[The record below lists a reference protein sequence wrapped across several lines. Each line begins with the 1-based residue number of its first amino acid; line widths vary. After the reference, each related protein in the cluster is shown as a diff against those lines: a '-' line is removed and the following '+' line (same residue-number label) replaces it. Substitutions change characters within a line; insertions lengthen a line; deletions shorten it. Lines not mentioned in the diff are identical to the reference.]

1 MDGNKTSISKANT
14 YQKIGEYWDTH
25 DLGEIW
31 DKTQPVSFKV
41 DIQSMFRYFPV
52 ELKISQKIIEI
63 AKKRG
68 VSSET
73 LVNLFLQEKVSQ

>member
-1 MDGNKTSISKANT
+1 MNGDKTSISKANT

-31 DKTQPVSFKV
+31 DKTQPASFKV

-52 ELKISQKIIEI
+52 ELKISQKITEI

>member
-1 MDGNKTSISKANT
+1 M
-14 YQKIGEYWDTH
+14 
-25 DLGEIW
+25 GEIW
-31 DKTQPVSFKV
+31 DKTQPVSFEV
-41 DIQSMFRYFPV
+41 DIQSVFRYFPV
-52 ELKISQKIIEI
+52 ELKISQKINEI

>member
-14 YQKIGEYWDTH
+14 YQEIGEYWDTH

-31 DKTQPVSFKV
+31 DKTRPASFQV
-41 DIQSMFRYFPV
+41 DIQSVFRYFPV
-52 ELKISQKIIEI
+52 ELKISQKITEI

>member
-1 MDGNKTSISKANT
+1 MNGNKTSVSKANT

-31 DKTQPVSFKV
+31 DKTQPASFEV
-41 DIQSMFRYFPV
+41 DIQSVFRYFPV
-52 ELKISQKIIEI
+52 ELKISQKITEI

>member
-1 MDGNKTSISKANT
+1 MNENKTSISKANS
-14 YQKIGEYWDTH
+14 YQEIGEYWDRH

-31 DKTQPVSFKV
+31 DKTQPASFEV
-41 DIQSMFRYFPV
+41 DIQSEYRYYPV
-52 ELKISQKIIEI
+52 EAEISKKIIKM

>member
-1 MDGNKTSISKANT
+1 MNGDKTSISKANT

-31 DKTQPVSFKV
+31 DKTQPASFDV
-41 DIQSMFRYFPV
+41 DIQSEFRYFPV
-52 ELKISQKIIEI
+52 ELKISQKIAEI

-68 VSSET
+68 ISSKT
-73 LVNLFLQEKVSQ
+73 LVNLFLQEKVLQ

>member
-1 MDGNKTSISKANT
+1 MDENKTSISEANT

-31 DKTQPVSFKV
+31 DKTQPASFEV
-41 DIQSMFRYFPV
+41 DIQAEFRYFPV
-52 ELKISQKIIEI
+52 ELKISQKITEI